1 MANERKKAIVNA
13 VWNDPARLFG
23 GEWKSNG
30 KFAEYIRG
38 GQWNQRG
45 ALRMTQTP
53 DGDNIV
59 LFFNHG
65 HELAGRQSQRL
76 FDHIM
81 EQRGFSEY
89 TDAERALGELYGLNL
104 SFSTDERQGMKR
116 AELAQ
121 ALAASLVEALRN
133 NPDGATA
140 RYIRDTR
147 KLNPDGHFGELT
159 PDSIKRALEHLRN
172 RGISYDPADVEALG
186 ITEQQARFGYNCV
199 IPYTVNGKVRGFAF
213 RNIRPDVQPK
223 DRWRYNRGLTKGGYS
238 DLLEYG
244 QPAVIVEG
252 PLDAIRLIQAGVRNV
267 VAMGGAQMG
276 EETARLLRGRGITTV
291 TYVPDHETDAD
302 GRRDPRNL
310 KLTADAIRKFTAATI
325 DGEPVIKS
333 LLVADL
339 PTPDGPNKK
348 NDPDSYGAEH
358 PDEIVGLVELGAV
371 SWWAWELDGLTARA
385 IAQGQPTARNIEP
398 IVEAF
403 NDIYD
408 RCGSVYERQRV
419 RDYIATGENARIYA
433 PYGITPQSLTDKDEW
448 NKSREYNNRIRQAAA
463 DLNRA
468 VEEQANPEKIRAIV
482 DRLNDAQGANT
493 RDEWEAQLAETFDD
507 ELEAIRNQPD
517 TLQTRW
523 EVGNIDKKT
532 EQYRRYERIEYYPA
546 DITVFCAP
554 TSHGKTMVLF
564 QSAFDLLTK
573 YPDKMFLYV
582 SCEENKRQLTE
593 RALNV
598 YIDIPTTPN
607 GIRADVRKTTANGEP
622 NPAAYC
628 FIQGTRKKTIKAVL
642 RGSVPPEEYTLN
654 FDAGVHYNALTT
666 QIRQCV
672 KRYGD
677 EMRPRLKFI
686 HTEASA
692 ESICAN
698 VVHFVEEFRNK
709 GVEVGAVFVDY
720 MQLLSTDARNYSRHD
735 ELKDICKALREC
747 AARIELPIVIAAQ
760 LNREVLRQP
769 IDNVTE
775 ANIGEGADIER
786 IAHDILFV
794 WQVDRTPVGLYTST
808 PTGGKNNVGP
818 VEPQV
823 DASKLGPR
831 SIRLFTKPR
840 LGGNE
845 PRELKQGYIYVE
857 QMKARD
863 GRSGGWGLFP
873 YDGERGKIGEID
885 TDEMKR

>member
-1 MANERKKAIVNA
+1 MANERKQAIVNA

-23 GEWKSNG
+23 GEWKTNG
-30 KFAEYIRG
+30 KFAEYLRG

-53 DGDNIV
+53 NGENIV

-65 HELAGRQSQRL
+65 HELAGRKEQRL
-76 FDHIM
+76 FDYIM
-81 EQRGFSEY
+81 EQRGFTEY
-89 TDAERALGELYGLNL
+89 TDAERALADLYGLNL
-104 SFSTDERQGMKR
+104 KFSEDEQQRIKR

-121 ALAASLVEALRN
+121 ELAASLVEALRN
-133 NPDGATA
+133 NPNGATA
-140 RYIRDTR
+140 QYIRNTR
-147 KLNPDGHFGELT
+147 RLNPDGHFGELT

-172 RGISYDPADVEALG
+172 RGISYDPKDVEALG
-186 ITEQQARFGYNCV
+186 ITEQYARYGYNCV
-199 IPYTVNGKVRGFAF
+199 IPYTVNGKVRGFLF
-213 RNIRPDVQPK
+213 RNIRPDVAGK
-223 DRWRYNRGLTKGGYS
+223 DRYRYSAGMVRGGYS

-252 PLDAIRLIQAGVRNV
+252 PLDAIRLIQAGVHNV

-276 EETARLLRGRGITTV
+276 DETARLLRGRGITTV

-302 GRRDPRNL
+302 GRRDARNL
-310 KLTADAIRKFTAATI
+310 KLTAEAIRKFTAATI
-325 DGEPVIKS
+325 EGEPVIKS

-348 NDPDSYGAEH
+348 YDADSYGAEH

-371 SWWAWELDGLTARA
+371 SWWTWELDGLTARA
-385 IAQGQPTARNIEP
+385 VAQGQPTPRNIEP

-408 RCGSVYERQRV
+408 RCVDVYERQRV

-433 PYGITPQSLTDKDEW
+433 PYGIAPQALTDKDEW
-448 NKSREYNNRIRQAAA
+448 NKSREYNNEIRQGAA

-468 VEEQANPEKIRAIV
+468 VEEQASPEKIRAII

-523 EVGNIDKKT
+523 EVGNIDKMGK
-532 EQYRRYERIEYYPA
+532 YWRYERIEYYPA

-554 TSHGKTMVLF
+554 TSHGKTMILF
-564 QSAFDLLTK
+564 QSAFDLLRS
-573 YPDKMFLYV
+573 YPNKTFLYV
-582 SCEENKRQLTE
+582 SCEENKRQLTQ

-598 YIDIPTTPN
+598 YIDIPNTPDGMRPKVARTN
-607 GIRADVRKTTANGEP
+607 ANGEP

-628 FIQGTRKKTIKAVL
+628 FIQGTRKKTITAVL

-654 FDAGVHYNALTT
+654 LEAGVHYNALTK
-666 QIRQCV
+666 QIRQGV
-672 KRYGD
+672 NDYGK
-677 EMRPRLKFI
+677 EIRPRLKFV

-698 VVHFVEEFRNK
+698 VVHFVEAFRNN

-808 PTGGKNNVGP
+808 PSGGKNNVGP